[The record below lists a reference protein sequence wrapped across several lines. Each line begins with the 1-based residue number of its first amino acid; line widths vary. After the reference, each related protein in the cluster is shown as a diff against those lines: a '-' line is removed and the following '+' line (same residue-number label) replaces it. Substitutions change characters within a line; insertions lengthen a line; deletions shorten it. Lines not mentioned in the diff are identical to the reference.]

1 MAKELINV
9 GLIPNDGTGDTLRD
23 AFIKVNNNFDETYYN
38 DRVTVTQE
46 NLNDTLGGVI
56 DSKVQYFLDGV
67 IDMGNTSIEVPADGI
82 YISGYNFDI
91 SGLTSSEDNYTL
103 FTSPTG
109 GSGNILFGDF
119 FISVSGSGSK
129 VYDIIGDTGFEAI
142 EVNRINYNNCSSL
155 GVIDSYRQGLET
167 GTGRFG
173 GTPEL
178 ELKGTW
184 VGGYFIDTSIVRSLI
199 DGNYS
204 LFKAG
209 AGFLMNSRFRSNQN
223 IDLNTNVSFLDF
235 QDSNFVNPSTLQLVD
250 CLVSRNGV
258 FDASDSTII
267 PNTTQGNLS
276 SLWRNNVGINNT
288 FVGGKITL
296 TNEVTNSISGT
307 TGTFYDI
314 AGDFTSGSLEHFDSP
329 ANGQL
334 RHLGDSPREYKIFGN
349 AVVEC
354 TQNRVIKLKVVVFDS
369 SSGTFVDYKTQT
381 RVVNSLQGGRDV
393 AYFTMIENIILDKN
407 DYVKFM
413 VANTTDNNNFTVELD
428 TEFILEER

>member
-1 MAKELINV
+1 MTKEVINV
-9 GLIPNDGTGDTLRD
+9 GVTPNDGTGDSLRD

-38 DRVTVTQE
+38 NRVTVTQE

-56 DSKVQYFLDGV
+56 DPTVQYFLDGV
-67 IDMGNTSIEVPADGI
+67 IDMGSTSIEVPADGI

-103 FTSPTG
+103 FTSPAG

-173 GTPEL
+173 GTPEV

-184 VGGYFIDTSIVRSLI
+184 IGGYFIDTSIVRSLT

-250 CLVSRNGV
+250 CLISRNGI
-258 FDASDSTII
+258 FNAADNNII
-267 PNTTQGNLS
+267 PNTTQGNIS
-276 SLWRNNVGINNT
+276 SAWRDNVGINNT
-288 FVGGKITL
+288 FVGGKMTIT
-296 TNEVTNSISGT
+296 TETQNTIAGT
-307 TGTFYDI
+307 VGDFYDI
-314 AGDFTSGSLEHFDSP
+314 AGTFTVSSLEHFDSP
-329 ANGQL
+329 SNGQL

-349 AVVEC
+349 VVLES
-354 TQNRVIKLKVVVFDS
+354 TQNRVFQIKVVVFDS
-369 SSGTFVDYKTQT
+369 SSSSFVDYKIQT

-393 AYFTMIENIILDKN
+393 AYFTIIENIILDKN

-413 VANTTDNNNFTVELD
+413 VANTTDNNDFTVELD
-428 TEFILEER
+428 SEFIVEER